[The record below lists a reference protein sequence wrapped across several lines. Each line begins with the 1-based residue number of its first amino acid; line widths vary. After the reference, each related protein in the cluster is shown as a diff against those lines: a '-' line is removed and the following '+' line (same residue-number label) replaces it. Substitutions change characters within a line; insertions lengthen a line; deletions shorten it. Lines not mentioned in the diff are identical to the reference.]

1 MLRSTSK
8 SWQTYQNYIK
18 LLQLIVTRTY
28 CNVKIESALL
38 GVAMCSLGQNFV
50 CTQGN
55 AGTLWRVA
63 RDLCGPA
70 IRGASWRSKG
80 WQSQGKS
87 QELQKFPGFQQGK
100 GIQWERCSWIFYSRK
115 LWWKQMLGVTVLQNG
130 LWYVYSTILN
140 WRSLFIR
147 RIYNIQLYTYVCTLF
162 FGYIMAIARFSIP
175 FPIATSLIELVLT
188 ASVASKYC
196 FIFYY
201 FVVFLRIHICGDNW
215 FPFYSSMSYLYATYW
230 RYILL

>member
-1 MLRSTSK
+1 MDVEINFKKLADVPKLHQAATINCYS
-8 SWQTYQNYIK
+8 NVLIK
-18 LLQLIVTRTY
+18 
-28 CNVKIESALL
+28 SALL

-87 QELQKFPGFQQGK
+87 QELQKFPRFQQGK

-115 LWWKQMLGVTVLQNG
+115 LWWKQMLGF
-130 LWYVYSTILN
+130 WYVYDTMLN

-147 RIYNIQLYTYVCTLF
+147 CIYYIYVCTLF
-162 FGYIMAIARFSIP
+162 FGYIMAIARLFIP

-188 ASVASKYC
+188 ASLASKYSYC
-196 FIFYY
+196 FIICDY
-201 FVVFLRIHICGDNW
+201 FFFLVHTHLW
-215 FPFYSSMSYLYATYW
+215 W
-230 RYILL
+230 